1 MTHTFELNRRKIALK
16 ASSDLAVAERVMRH
30 IRRRM
35 DEEDWR
41 PFTCK
46 ADAVQAW
53 LRLGGIRA
61 QVLEALNLQSCAE
74 AQTDSNN

>member
-1 MTHTFELNRRKIALK
+1 MTDTFELNGRQISLK
-16 ASSDLAVAERVMRH
+16 AFSDRAVAEPGVRH

-35 DEEDWR
+35 DEDDWR

-53 LRLGGIRA
+53 LRLGGLRVQA
-61 QVLEALNLQSCAE
+61 LEIFDLP
-74 AQTDSNN
+74 

>member
-1 MTHTFELNRRKIALK
+1 MTDTFELNGQKIALK
-16 ASSDLAVAERVMRH
+16 EFSDSAFAEQVMRH

-35 DEEDWR
+35 VEDDWR

-46 ADAVQAW
+46 SDAVESW

-61 QVLEALNLQSCAE
+61 QVLEALNLL
-74 AQTDSNN
+74 